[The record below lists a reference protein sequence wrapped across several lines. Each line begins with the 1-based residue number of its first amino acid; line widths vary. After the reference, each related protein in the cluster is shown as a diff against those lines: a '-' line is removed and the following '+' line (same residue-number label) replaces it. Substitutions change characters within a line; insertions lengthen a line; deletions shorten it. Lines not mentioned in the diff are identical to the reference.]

1 MSKEIVAVTH
11 PPICFFSL
19 AQSSTSVKRKTC
31 LSFLAPSTIST
42 MKLSFSSCRLCST
55 KHTLLI
61 PAVLF
66 LESQHKQIQTSD
78 EVVHDVM
85 SEEELLLW
93 LMSAYIMSHAIP
105 HLPTRGRDSFS
116 IHSAA
121 FGHFLL
127 LHLKPIFVNIKDSS
141 FKETSSHPQ
150 NITSPTSPTW
160 LTSPFFRPDW
170 RRAPVSS
177 LILDRKF
184 WEILK
189 ASCRS
194 GWSGWLLG
202 VCLSKSWGQQRRS
215 HT

>member
-93 LMSAYIMSHAIP
+93 LMSAYVMRRAIHHP
-105 HLPTRGRDSFS
+105 PARGRCS

-127 LHLKPIFVNIKDSS
+127 LHLKLVFVNINDSS
-141 FKETSSHPQ
+141 FKVQAS
-150 NITSPTSPTW
+150 
-160 LTSPFFRPDW
+160 
-170 RRAPVSS
+170 
-177 LILDRKF
+177 RK
-184 WEILK
+184 
-189 ASCRS
+189 
-194 GWSGWLLG
+194 
-202 VCLSKSWGQQRRS
+202 
-215 HT
+215 T